1 MKNLLMDRR
10 ALARWVAALLVV
22 LANTTPAAELARSV
36 TPGQQ
41 GMAGP
46 SLPMTLELGQAVE
59 MAAKWHPSIRNA
71 AGYLMESDEA
81 IQVARAGYYPQ
92 LRAGLG
98 SDWRNRA
105 LSGYDSRSVHQLTV
119 SASQMLYDFGKVS
132 SDVDRAQADREGS
145 QARVLLAIDQLVQE
159 TAHAWIEVS
168 RYEALLEL
176 AKAQRSGVGS
186 IADLARERRAKG
198 ASPLSDELQAQAR
211 EEAAFANL
219 LDVTA
224 QLERWRLQLRQL
236 TGAPRLPVTEGLA
249 DTQLAGACDIVGG
262 DAGSQ
267 SVPAVLI
274 AQAQLRAAQADVENA
289 RAQSRPTLSVDGA
302 VSRGLNADSRI
313 NRPYDASISLNVTAP
328 LYQGGGNAA
337 RRRAS
342 GHSLSAAEAALE
354 HVRLQANQELTD
366 ARSRAKGYA
375 GRRSVLDERTGSI
388 EHTRDLYRQQYLDMG
403 TRSLLDLLNAEQEFH
418 GARVESVNNMLD
430 LQRMQVDCL
439 AAGGGLRRAFRL
451 DGHTLA
457 GVELTP

>member
-1 MKNLLMDRR
+1 MKNLFMDRH
-10 ALARWVAALLVV
+10 ALARWVAVLLVV
-22 LANTTPAAELARSV
+22 LTNAAPAAELTRSV

-41 GMAGP
+41 DLAGP
-46 SLPMTLELGQAVE
+46 SLPMVLELGQAVE
-59 MAAKWHPSIRNA
+59 MAVSWHPSIRNA

-81 IQVARAGYYPQ
+81 IRVARAGYYPQ

-132 SDVDRAQADREGS
+132 SDVDRARADREGS
-145 QARVLLAIDQLVQE
+145 QARVLMAIDQLVQE

-211 EEAAFANL
+211 EEAASANL

-249 DTQLAGACDIVGG
+249 DTQLAGACDTVGG
-262 DAGSQ
+262 DAGPQ

-302 VSRGLNADSRI
+302 ASRGLNADSRI

-354 HVRLQANQELTD
+354 HVRLQASQELTD

-388 EHTRDLYRQQYLDMG
+388 EHTRDLYRQQYLDLG

-418 GARVESVNNMLD
+418 GAKVESVNNMLD